1 MDRTRARTPPA
12 TLMAVLEY
20 EAMIALRILILADDA
35 LSRAGLAVLLAG
47 QPGFA
52 VTGQVASSA
61 DLAGSLAA
69 YQPELVLWDLG
80 WDPAKLLGRLA
91 DVREAVI
98 SAGAQLAVLLPD
110 AQYAS
115 EAWASGARTLLTR
128 DVATDRLVTGLAATS
143 QGLAVL
149 DPALAGALVAARME
163 PPSSPGEALTPREID
178 VLRILAEGL
187 PNKAIAR
194 RLGISE
200 HTVKFHVNA
209 ILGKLGVES
218 RTEAVVRATRLGLIL
233 L

>member
-1 MDRTRARTPPA
+1 
-12 TLMAVLEY
+12 
-20 EAMIALRILILADDA
+20 MITLRILILADDA

-69 YQPELVLWDLG
+69 YQPDVVLWDLG
-80 WDPAKLLGRLA
+80 WEPGRLLARLA
-91 DVREAVI
+91 DVREAVTA
-98 SAGAQLAVLLPD
+98 AGAQLAVMLPG
-110 AQYAS
+110 AEYAS
-115 EAWASGARTLLTR
+115 EAWASGARALLSR
-128 DVATDRLVTGLAATS
+128 EVATDRLVAGLAAAS

-149 DPALAGALVAARME
+149 DPALSGALAPARMAL
-163 PPSSPGEALTPREID
+163 PSSPAEALTPREID
-178 VLRILAEGL
+178 VLRLLAEGL

-194 RLGISE
+194 GLGISE